1 MATDLATVITN
12 ARCVDTCIPPG
23 MRNAVLIYLL
33 AVAAGLDPTDTNTLM
48 NNAKCIDSCI
58 PDGMKPA
65 VIAKLLCDMA
75 ATITPAT
82 CQSLS
87 GDGDPTGVVTPE
99 FSGQLYH
106 DTTNDVYYRSTG
118 TTSGDWTAISGG
130 APAVPCE
137 NLEGVGDPT

>member
-12 ARCVDTCIPPG
+12 ARCVDSCIPPG

-75 ATITPAT
+75 GAITG
-82 CQSLS
+82 C
-87 GDGDPTGVVTPE
+87 GGVDGEGDPTGVVTPE
-99 FSGQLYH
+99 FTDQLYH

-118 TTSGDWTAISGG
+118 NTSADWTAISGG